1 MCNYMEVLESMA
13 HSEQYLK
20 WWELGE
26 KEYGDEWR
34 GLERRGVER
43 ESSNVSVSSSNWKR
57 FNCLCYKKCQG
68 HLLLE
73 S

>member
-20 WWELGE
+20 WWKLGE

-43 ESSNVSVSSSNWKR
+43 DDTLLIICSQSGQITEN
-57 FNCLCYKKCQG
+57 
-68 HLLLE
+68 HL
-73 S
+73 